1 MPRFGVFR
9 RSLTT
14 RSVSTDLTLTKTFY
28 YKQTIDHFNYKPESY
43 ATFKQM
49 YLVNTI
55 NWKPGN
61 FAPIFAL
68 LGAEAPLKYYDFGF
82 LADIAP
88 KFGALLVAIEHRY
101 YGKSIPFGITQ
112 KEALK
117 NATIRGY
124 FNSAQALADYAEILL
139 HVQKQFKAQDSPII
153 VFGASYGGM
162 LASWFRLKYPH
173 IAMGALA
180 SSAPILSSG
189 NSNIP
194 ADALDKRTSELY
206 KETSE
211 TCYMKI
217 KESWTEI
224 DRIAAQPSGL
234 DTLSRKFKAC
244 KPLKNASVLKDFL
257 HDVYFTAAQHD
268 NPPEDP
274 QLATMCGS
282 IDGAKHG
289 QNILG
294 KIFSAVTLT
303 TDTAKLHGNTCYDL
317 DYTVVDDGWDWQV
330 CSDMVQPFG
339 SVNND
344 TMFPASPFS
353 LKEYEDN
360 CKSRYGVLP
369 RPHWLATYFGDH
381 GMPAVLKRF
390 GSNIIFSNGLRDPGT
405 IFGFT
410 ENISDTIVAVTTKE
424 GSHCLDMGSGS
435 DKDPKWLI
443 KQRDTEVKI
452 IRSWLHKYHHD
463 HM

>member
-1 MPRFGVFR
+1 MKLINLYLTIQTVLVFILFISSCYASTTSRPRNIPRFRVFQ

-14 RSVSTDLTLTKTFY
+14 RSASTTLVHTKTFY

-43 ATFKQM
+43 ATFKHM
-49 YLVNTI
+49 YQVNTI

-68 LGAEAPLKYYDFGF
+68 LGAEAPLGDYADLGF

-101 YGKSIPFGITQ
+101 YGNSIPFGITQ

-180 SSAPILSSG
+180 SSAPILYLG

-194 ADALDKRTSELY
+194 PDALDKRTSELY

-244 KPLKNASVLKDFL
+244 KPLKNASVLKAFL
-257 HDVYFTAAQHD
+257 HDMYSEAAQYD
-268 NPPEDP
+268 NPPVYP
-274 QLATMCGS
+274 LLATVCGS

-294 KIFSAVTLT
+294 KIFSALTLT
-303 TDTAKLHGNTCYDL
+303 DTPKWHDHTCYDL
-317 DYTVVDDGWDWQV
+317 DHTVEDHGWYWQV
-330 CSDMVQPFG
+330 CSDIVQPFG

-381 GMPAVLKRF
+381 GMPAALKRF
-390 GSNIIFSNGLRDPGT
+390 GSNIIFSNGLRDPLST
-405 IFGFT
+405 IG
-410 ENISDTIVAVTTKE
+410 
-424 GSHCLDMGSGS
+424 
-435 DKDPKWLI
+435 
-443 KQRDTEVKI
+443 
-452 IRSWLHKYHHD
+452 
-463 HM
+463 